1 MCSHM
6 KSIEVKL
13 LDYLKSRPSQL
24 ISIYISVIIKVMC
37 ILCPLC
43 RKGNSTL
50 FPAVITGTQSNERVL
65 AGNSDLIRGEKNEA
79 NLSVWCSSW
88 FVLHSEAREAPP
100 LISMLSWWKRQEIIS
115 ALCTRLHTDLWWS
128 CCLRDTETSHPPNT
142 QTHSQTHDVRCQPA
156 SSKFVVF
163 SLCFFFFFCPSLSLS
178 RLSFVLF
185 FILFFSSV
193 VSVAQW
199 IPCRRVPEAPPCLF
213 YSSVPLSCCLLLSV

>member
-79 NLSVWCSSW
+79 NLSV
-88 FVLHSEAREAPP
+88 
-100 LISMLSWWKRQEIIS
+100 
-115 ALCTRLHTDLWWS
+115 
-128 CCLRDTETSHPPNT
+128 
-142 QTHSQTHDVRCQPA
+142 
-156 SSKFVVF
+156 
-163 SLCFFFFFCPSLSLS
+163 
-178 RLSFVLF
+178 
-185 FILFFSSV
+185 
-193 VSVAQW
+193 
-199 IPCRRVPEAPPCLF
+199 
-213 YSSVPLSCCLLLSV
+213 